1 MSMLSSET
9 RCHLQ
14 FEDQKLNYLATLSE
28 DLEEDPS
35 LSPPNKPVDYHH
47 PLVMAMSTNEIL
59 MTLNHRSRSDSF
71 VCTLQGI
78 VFEDAK
84 RQYHS
89 KLTKLV
95 ALAANANT
103 LGTQSNVLLAK
114 KALRYR
120 KAMETRRIV

>member
-1 MSMLSSET
+1 MSMLSSKT
-9 RCHLQ
+9 RRHLQ
-14 FEDQKLNYLATLSE
+14 SEDQKLNYLATL
-28 DLEEDPS
+28 EEDPF
-35 LSPPNKPVDYHH
+35 LSPPDKLVDYHH